1 MWEKIFLLI
10 IEEHRGKAI
19 GILMGLVAGILVISY
34 GFWRTLFI
42 IFCIVLGYFIGKR
55 IDESQGLDHW
65 LKQMFRDKQQ

>member
-1 MWEKIFLLI
+1 MWEKIFLFI

-19 GILMGLVAGILVISY
+19 GILLGLVAGILVISY

-55 IDESQGLDHW
+55 LDDNQGLDHW
-65 LKQMFRDKQQ
+65 LRQMFRDKQQ